1 MNCPPPPP
9 GPTIFQRSNRGAP
22 AKANEASAARK
33 RVLRHIIKPVTALIL
48 PEQGQMVRRWSH
60 SSGSDS
66 SGGWKAGLATEYAFI
81 NAHKLRS
88 PLASIL
94 GLVNLMRK
102 VDLKD
107 DEKEIL
113 ERLNGA
119 SEKLEGIVR
128 DITIAIQKGDQ
139 KRKF

>member
-1 MNCPPPPP
+1 
-9 GPTIFQRSNRGAP
+9 
-22 AKANEASAARK
+22 
-33 RVLRHIIKPVTALIL
+33 
-48 PEQGQMVRRWSH
+48 
-60 SSGSDS
+60 
-66 SGGWKAGLATEYAFI
+66 
-81 NAHKLRS
+81 
-88 PLASIL
+88 
-94 GLVNLMRK
+94 MRK